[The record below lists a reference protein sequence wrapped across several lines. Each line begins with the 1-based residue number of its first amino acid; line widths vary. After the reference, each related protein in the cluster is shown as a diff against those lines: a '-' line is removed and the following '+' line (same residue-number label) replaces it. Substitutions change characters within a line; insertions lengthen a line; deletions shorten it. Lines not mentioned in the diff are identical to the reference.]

1 MFLESLTKNS
11 GKNFLTE
18 ILILLSYSSLPNKQ
32 HSTLIIIFQNLSTVY
47 LLSSG
52 RLFTF
57 GLFPHVVSL
66 IRSIV
71 YSEVQSVFSLLEN
84 YSFRSV
90 LWIHYVHRKCLW
102 AKKYCIYCSI
112 FQEIT
117 QLPHLLLTNILPLQL
132 VQSTHYTIIITT

>member
-11 GKNFLTE
+11 GKNFLTK
-18 ILILLSYSSLPNKQ
+18 ILILLSYSRLPNKQ
-32 HSTLIIIFQNLSTVY
+32 HSTLIIIFQNVSTVY
-47 LLSSG
+47 LLSPGS
-52 RLFTF
+52 LFTF

-90 LWIHYVHRKCLW
+90 L
-102 AKKYCIYCSI
+102 
-112 FQEIT
+112 
-117 QLPHLLLTNILPLQL
+117 
-132 VQSTHYTIIITT
+132 